1 LHGVSSFKF
10 SMMADSRRRAALLA
24 MLLPLAAGLPGCG
37 RREDAPSF
45 DYTLLDGREA
55 RSSALRGQVVLVN
68 FWATTCAVC
77 IAEMPQLVATHR
89 QFAPR
94 GLQTLAVAMQYDPPS
109 RVVGFVQAR
118 RLPFEV
124 VIDNTGSIARS
135 FGDVRATPTTFL
147 IDRQGRIARRW
158 VGTPD
163 FAVLNDLVEKLLA
176 EA

>member
-1 LHGVSSFKF
+1 
-10 SMMADSRRRAALLA
+10 MMADSRRRAVLLA
-24 MLLPLAAGLPGCG
+24 LLLPLTSGLSGCD
-37 RREDAPSF
+37 RRDDAPRF

-68 FWATTCAVC
+68 FWATTCAIC

-89 QFAPR
+89 QFAAR

-109 RVVGFVQAR
+109 RVVGFAEAS
-118 RLPFEV
+118 RLPFDV

-135 FGDVRATPTTFL
+135 FGDVAATPTTFL

-163 FAVLNDLVEKLLA
+163 FAVLNRWIETLLA
-176 EA
+176 EGPGPGAA